1 MENETC
7 GSKITV
13 WMKLLT
19 TFGVATII
27 VIYGYGQLNHKVET
41 NCAEIAKQAETD
53 SRHYHSIG
61 ALDRAMIEQRTDI
74 VYIKEGIKEI
84 KTKLDK

>member
-1 MENETC
+1 MTDK
-7 GSKITV
+7 STV